1 MSEYREKEE
10 VFNEKIENLWSLLMT
25 SKKIAVFTGAGVST
39 LSGIPDFRG
48 KHGVYNSPWHNLDVE
63 TILSYDFFFSHPDIF
78 YKWTEE
84 VWYHLEDYQPNV
96 VHNTLAR
103 MEEKGILKEGVFT
116 QNIDFL
122 HQRAGSKKVWEL
134 HGSARHSFCTN
145 CNAFYK
151 YEEIAPIVQRGEIPY
166 CDKCGS
172 LIKPDI
178 VLYGENLPMSVLRKA
193 ETVFSQAD
201 LTLILGSSLTVYP
214 AASLPKLTSYY
225 GGKVVIVNADP
236 TDQDKNATLIFRDL
250 EQTFTAINTFLDQIS

>member
-1 MSEYREKEE
+1 MA
-10 VFNEKIENLWSLLMT
+10 LQ
-25 SKKIAVFTGAGVST
+25 GT
-39 LSGIPDFRG
+39 LF
-48 KHGVYNSPWHNLDVE
+48 V
-63 TILSYDFFFSHPDIF
+63 
-78 YKWTEE
+78 
-84 VWYHLEDYQPNV
+84 Q
-96 VHNTLAR
+96 
-103 MEEKGILKEGVFT
+103 
-116 QNIDFL
+116 
-122 HQRAGSKKVWEL
+122 
-134 HGSARHSFCTN
+134 
-145 CNAFYK
+145 
-151 YEEIAPIVQRGEIPY
+151 IVQRGEIPY

-225 GGKVVIVNADP
+225 GGKVVIVNADS